1 MKRKSINVVVLYFPS
16 VWLQPYDTYLGNVS
30 PISFMHT
37 HTVKA
42 AGHVYAWHAVKKLFL
57 FYRTTETPTSKYL
70 KVHNIKREDVHF

>member
-1 MKRKSINVVVLYFPS
+1 M
-16 VWLQPYDTYLGNVS
+16 YDIANLIHAHHT
-30 PISFMHT
+30 HT